1 MEAHAMNIQQDMDI
15 SEKLKILTDA
25 AKYDVA
31 CTSSGVDRGNNG
43 KGMGN
48 TYACG
53 ICHSFA
59 SDGRCIS
66 LLKILY
72 TNECIYDCK
81 YCINRRSND
90 VPRASF
96 TPDEVCKL
104 TMEFYRRNYIEGL
117 FLSSG
122 ILKSPDYTMSL
133 IYETIW
139 KLRNE
144 HHFFGYIH
152 VKAIP
157 GTSPEIIEKIGFLT
171 DRMSTNLEL
180 PTRKGLEELAPNK
193 NHKNML
199 KSMRQI
205 QLGTGNLIATRG
217 DGYSLVTRS
226 GRQQKSKFV
235 PAGQSTQMIIGATP
249 ETDYQLMSVTEY
261 MYKEYKMKR
270 VFYSAF
276 VDVNHN
282 IDAPAP
288 IGPNPLLR
296 EHRLYQADW
305 LLRYY
310 NFEVKE
316 LLNEQH
322 PNFNVVLDPK
332 CDWAIN
338 HLERFPIEVMR
349 ADYYTLLR
357 VPGLG
362 VRSAKRIVSAR
373 RYGILDFDSLK
384 KMGVVLKRA
393 AYFITCNGKTM
404 FPLKMNQ
411 DFIARSLANV
421 DRRQTFAIEE
431 DTTYRQMTLM
441 DLEAKA

>member
-1 MEAHAMNIQQDMDI
+1 
-15 SEKLKILTDA
+15 
-25 AKYDVA
+25 
-31 CTSSGVDRGNNG
+31 
-43 KGMGN
+43 
-48 TYACG
+48 
-53 ICHSFA
+53 
-59 SDGRCIS
+59 
-66 LLKILY
+66 
-72 TNECIYDCK
+72 
-81 YCINRRSND
+81 
-90 VPRASF
+90 
-96 TPDEVCKL
+96 
-104 TMEFYRRNYIEGL
+104 
-117 FLSSG
+117 
-122 ILKSPDYTMSL
+122 
-133 IYETIW
+133 
-139 KLRNE
+139 
-144 HHFFGYIH
+144 
-152 VKAIP
+152 
-157 GTSPEIIEKIGFLT
+157 
-171 DRMSTNLEL
+171 
-180 PTRKGLEELAPNK
+180 
-193 NHKNML
+193 
-199 KSMRQI
+199 
-205 QLGTGNLIATRG
+205 
-217 DGYSLVTRS
+217 
-226 GRQQKSKFV
+226 
-235 PAGQSTQMIIGATP
+235 
-249 ETDYQLMSVTEY
+249 
-261 MYKEYKMKR
+261 MKR

-373 RYGILDFDSLK
+373 RYGVLDFDSLK